1 MGRAQA
7 GAALFKRQLGRCRLG
22 RLKDE
27 DLLGRTLWKVE
38 HFIWLSVRSEPRRAF
53 EAVSI
58 QDDTP
63 EKSEA
68 SLWINT
74 RRADATTRK
83 AWSAASQ
90 RVSPPILPA
99 VLTPSNQAE

>member
-1 MGRAQA
+1 M
-7 GAALFKRQLGRCRLG
+7 KRSHDDVSTEHGKAEPCSPVHPVRNG
-22 RLKDE
+22 P
-27 DLLGRTLWKVE
+27 GTLPVGHMYGVANE
-38 HFIWLSVRSEPRRAF
+38 YTLTVTPTEWL
-53 EAVSI
+53 
-58 QDDTP
+58 TP

-99 VLTPSNQAE
+99 VLTPSNQAG

>member
-1 MGRAQA
+1 MADPMMASG
-7 GAALFKRQLGRCRLG
+7 ALFVVSAKSRPVQTPFAAARYLAAG
-22 RLKDE
+22 DM
-27 DLLGRTLWKVE
+27 
-38 HFIWLSVRSEPRRAF
+38 SVGF
-53 EAVSI
+53 
-58 QDDTP
+58 TP
-63 EKSEA
+63 
-68 SLWINT
+68 LWINT